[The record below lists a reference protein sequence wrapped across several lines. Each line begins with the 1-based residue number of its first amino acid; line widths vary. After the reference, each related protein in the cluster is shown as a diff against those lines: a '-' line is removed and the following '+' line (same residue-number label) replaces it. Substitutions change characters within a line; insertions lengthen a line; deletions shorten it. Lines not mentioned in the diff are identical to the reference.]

1 MMCRVFHENPKDVL
15 LMLKS
20 QASLQF
26 LCQKKLANCSLEVE
40 STNKLMSHIAWGQVI
55 QAVFLL
61 PDACLFTWMITR
73 FNTPKYCLES
83 AYALKISRLIS

>member
-1 MMCRVFHENPKDVL
+1 
-15 LMLKS
+15 MLKS

-40 STNKLMSHIAWGQVI
+40 STNKLMNDIAWGQVI

-61 PDACLFTWMITR
+61 PDACLFTWMITC
-73 FNTPKYCLES
+73 FNAHRNIVWSQLIHCKYQS
-83 AYALKISRLIS
+83 